1 MADRNCR
8 VTVIGAAKRAD
19 VAVPARAPIGQ
30 YATSLALL
38 CGEQDSDVM
47 PAGWSLATPEGG
59 TLPPTSSLTECGIVD
74 GQVLYLRDRTA
85 GEYDEPGVFE
95 VHELVAEAAGRAGG
109 PRWDASAR
117 TAALL
122 VAGAAWLVAVSTALV
137 FSGVRAGAG
146 PLAAGAGL
154 ALALTAW
161 VARGSRLAIPDG
173 VRVLLALGALPC
185 LGVAGWFV
193 GMARSGGQLG
203 SGIAGLSAGVLAGA
217 LIALLAVPSMA
228 TFAAAATAAVSAT
241 IVTALVMLHAGLA
254 GTSAVIALLSYV
266 MVILVPRA
274 AGRLA
279 ALWAMLTGQEDPEV
293 TVVWARHL
301 LAAGNLLACTGLA
314 VAVVLLGHSPSPFAI
329 ALALLLS
336 LAVLLHTR
344 ACSFVA
350 EAGPAGTAGLA
361 GLVSVL
367 LFAAGRLL
375 TAPAWAVPAIGAG
388 VGVALLAAA
397 LALSMG
403 SPDRTAGEPAWS
415 RMIASACLVAAVPL
429 AVGVFGVFG
438 TLLHL
443 GRHM

>member
-8 VTVIGAAKRAD
+8 VTVIGTASRAD

-30 YATSLALL
+30 YAASLALL
-38 CGEQDSDVM
+38 CSEPDSDVM
-47 PAGWSLATPEGG
+47 PAAWTLATPEAG

-74 GQVLYLRDRTA
+74 GQVLYLRDRAA

-109 PRWDASAR
+109 PRWDTSAR
-117 TAALL
+117 TAAMLI
-122 VAGAAWLVAVSTALV
+122 AGAVWLVAVVTALV
-137 FSGVRAGAG
+137 FTGVRASAG

-161 VARGSRLAIPDG
+161 VARGSRLAIPAA
-173 VRVLLALGALPC
+173 VRALLTLGALPC

-193 GMARSGGQLG
+193 GMARSGGQPG
-203 SGIAGLSAGVLAGA
+203 PGIAGLSAGVLAGA
-217 LIALLAVPSMA
+217 LIGLLAMPSVA
-228 TFAAAATAAVSAT
+228 AFAAAVTTAAAAA

-254 GTSAVIALLSYV
+254 GTSAVVALLSYV

-279 ALWAMLTGQEDPEV
+279 ALWALLTGHEDPEV

-301 LAAGNLLACTGLA
+301 LAAGNILACAVLA
-314 VAVVLLGHSPSPFAI
+314 VAVVLLADSPSPFAI
-329 ALALLLS
+329 ALALSLS

-350 EAGPAGTAGLA
+350 EAGPAVAAGLA
-361 GLVSVL
+361 GLLSVL
-367 LFAAGRLL
+367 LFATGRLL
-375 TAPAWAVPAIGAG
+375 TPPAWTVPVAGAG
-388 VGVALLAAA
+388 LGVAVLAAG

-403 SPDRTAGEPAWS
+403 SPGRTAGETAWS
-415 RMIASACLVAAVPL
+415 RMIASACLLAAVPL

>member
-8 VTVIGAAKRAD
+8 VTVIGTAKRAD

-30 YATSLALL
+30 YATSLAVL
-38 CGEQDSDVM
+38 CGEPDSDVM
-47 PAGWSLATPEGG
+47 PAAWSLATPEGG
-59 TLPPTSSLTECGIVD
+59 TLPPASSLAECGIID
-74 GQVLYLRDRTA
+74 GQVLYLRDRAA

-109 PRWDASAR
+109 PRWDAGAR
-117 TAALL
+117 TAAMLA
-122 VAGAAWLVAVSTALV
+122 AGAAWLVAVVTALV
-137 FSGVRAGAG
+137 FTGARVGAG
-146 PLAAGAGL
+146 PLTAGTGL

-161 VARGSRLAIPDG
+161 VARGGRQTVPAA

-185 LGVAGWFV
+185 LGVTGWFV
-193 GMARSGGQLG
+193 GMARSGGQAG
-203 SGIAGLSAGVLAGA
+203 PGIAGLSAGVLAGA

-228 TFAAAATAAVSAT
+228 TFAAAAAAAVTAA
-241 IVTALVMLHAGLA
+241 IITALVMLHAGLA

-266 MVILVPRA
+266 TVILVPRA

-279 ALWAMLTGQEDPEV
+279 ALWAMLTGQEDPAV
-293 TVVWARHL
+293 TVVWARRL
-301 LAAGNLLACTGLA
+301 LAAGNILACAVLA

-329 ALALLLS
+329 ALAFSLS

-350 EAGPAGTAGLA
+350 EAGPAVAAGLA
-361 GLVSVL
+361 GLLSVL
-367 LFAAGRLL
+367 LFAPGHLL
-375 TAPAWAVPAIGAG
+375 TAPAWAVPVAGAG
-388 VGVALLAAA
+388 LGVVMLAAG
-397 LALSMG
+397 LALNVG
-403 SPDRTAGEPAWS
+403 APDRAAGETAWS
-415 RMIASACLVAAVPL
+415 RTIASACLVAAVPL
-429 AVGVFGVFG
+429 AAGVFGVFG